1 MILTV
6 DPDSPVPPYEQIRSQ
21 IASMVQVGL
30 LPEGSRLPSIRQLAN
45 DLGVAGGTV
54 ARAYRTLETDG
65 VVATRGR
72 HGTVVI
78 QSPIEPEDR
87 KLHRSAAALAREAR
101 RLGVGEDGAV
111 AALRAAF
118 SSSAPNADG
127 GPA

>member
-6 DPDSPVPPYEQIRSQ
+6 DLDSPTPPYEQIRRQ
-21 IASMVQVGL
+21 IASMVQVGVL
-30 LPEGSRLPSIRQLAN
+30 ARGTRLPSIRQLAN

-54 ARAYRTLETDG
+54 ARAYRALEAEG

-78 QSPIEPEDR
+78 QPPVDSADR
-87 KLHRSAAALAREAR
+87 RLRRSAAALAREAQ
-101 RLGVGEDGAV
+101 RLGVTEDGAI

-118 SSSAPNADG
+118 SRPDG
-127 GPA
+127 GGAQA